1 MQIKGYNLNDE
12 LIVEIGKFAVLW
24 NLFEKIHCD
33 NKCNNRKILEDCSY
47 LYVSSEKQ
55 NRLAVALNRRR
66 EWFEQLH
73 TEFISKG
80 LFSDDRQ
87 ANEDEIKQIEAF
99 LKQDGNTLYGCLLC
113 VFRIRNNMMHGL
125 KDVETLNTQVEIF
138 KSVNDILESV

>member
-1 MQIKGYNLNDE
+1 M
-12 LIVEIGKFAVLW
+12 
-24 NLFEKIHCD
+24 
-33 NKCNNRKILEDCSY
+33 
-47 LYVSSEKQ
+47 
-55 NRLAVALNRRR
+55 NRRR